1 MLLTFNQTLF
11 LILTVAAVV
20 IAVFLILFLLQLRRT
35 AREAEK
41 SLQEFQ
47 VTLEKLK
54 TIEDKVERRL
64 DETGTI
70 IQSAKKT
77 VSGLSELSLFLTTRV
92 VRPASKYWPVI
103 FPLMRYGWQLIK
115 KRKEKKNGR

>member
-20 IAVFLILFLLQLRRT
+20 IAVFLVLFLIQLRRT
-35 AREAEK
+35 VREAEK
-41 SLQEFQ
+41 SFQELQ
-47 VTLEKLK
+47 VTLDKLK
-54 TIEDKVERRL
+54 KIEDKLDQRL
-64 DETGTI
+64 DETGKVI
-70 IQSAKKT
+70 ESAKKT

-92 VRPASKYWPVI
+92 IRPASRYWPVL
-103 FPLMRYGWQLIK
+103 FPLVRFGWQMIK

>member
-41 SLQEFQ
+41 SLQELQ
-47 VTLEKLK
+47 VTLDKLK
-54 TIEDKVERRL
+54 KIEDLVERRL

-70 IQSAKKT
+70 LESAKKT

-92 VRPASKYWPVI
+92 VRPASKYWPVL
-103 FPLMRYGWQLIK
+103 FPLVRYGWQIIK

>member
-20 IAVFLILFLLQLRRT
+20 IAVFLVLFLIQLRRT

-41 SLQEFQ
+41 SFQELQ
-47 VTLEKLK
+47 VTLDKLK
-54 TIEDKVERRL
+54 KIEDKLDHRL
-64 DETGTI
+64 DETGKVI
-70 IQSAKKT
+70 ESAKKT

-92 VRPASKYWPVI
+92 IRPASRYWPVL
-103 FPLMRYGWQLIK
+103 FPLVRFGWQMIK

>member
-20 IAVFLILFLLQLRRT
+20 IAVFLVLFLIQLRRT
-35 AREAEK
+35 VREAEK
-41 SLQEFQ
+41 SFQELQ

-54 TIEDKVERRL
+54 TIEDKLGQRL
-64 DETGTI
+64 DETGKVI
-70 IQSAKKT
+70 ESAKKT

-92 VRPASKYWPVI
+92 VRPASRYWPVL
-103 FPLMRYGWQLIK
+103 FPLVRFGWQMIK

>member
-20 IAVFLILFLLQLRRT
+20 IAVFLVLFLIQLRRT
-35 AREAEK
+35 VREAEK
-41 SLQEFQ
+41 SFQELQ

-54 TIEDKVERRL
+54 KIEDKIDHRL
-64 DETGTI
+64 DETGKVI
-70 IQSAKKT
+70 ESAKKT

-92 VRPASKYWPVI
+92 VRPASRYWPI
-103 FPLMRYGWQLIK
+103 LFPLVRFGWQMIK

>member
-20 IAVFLILFLLQLRRT
+20 IAVFLVLFLIQLRRT
-35 AREAEK
+35 VREAEK
-41 SLQEFQ
+41 SFQELQ

-54 TIEDKVERRL
+54 KIEDKLDQRL
-64 DETGTI
+64 DETGKVI
-70 IQSAKKT
+70 ESAKKT

-92 VRPASKYWPVI
+92 VRPASRYWPI
-103 FPLMRYGWQLIK
+103 LFPLVRFGWQMIK

>member
-103 FPLMRYGWQLIK
+103 FPLVRFGWQLIK